1 MGLVIKNKISNKTAV
16 KAKSHT
22 CMDIDLDT
30 IFKIIRGRQDIENS
44 IFHNLKTECGL
55 EHCFVHGQ
63 NAIEAVLCLIFIA
76 ADYVRLFYFR
86 RIKSS
91 IKTQVELIRQLVK
104 GLYLFKRN
112 PKYIIDTG

>member
-1 MGLVIKNKISNKTAV
+1 
-16 KAKSHT
+16 
-22 CMDIDLDT
+22 MDIDLDT

-63 NAIEAVLCLIFIA
+63 NAIEAVFCLIFIA
-76 ADYVRLFYFR
+76 ADYVRLFCFR

-112 PKYIIDTG
+112 PNILSIQDKD